1 MFPTPDLSVQH
12 AMILN
17 LFGFQSFTEFSGNA
31 VKEVDDL
38 YWRVVVENSIE
49 SPTETVPSE
58 GSEYFARNLRVLLL
72 DVNADSGVRGEDN
85 VFEEAS
91 FICDLV
97 ELR

>member
-1 MFPTPDLSVQH
+1 M
-12 AMILN
+12 
-17 LFGFQSFTEFSGNA
+17 
-31 VKEVDDL
+31 

-49 SPTETVPSE
+49 STTETTPRE
-58 GSEYFARNLRVLLL
+58 GSEYFTRNLRVLLL
-72 DVNADSGVRGEDN
+72 DVNANSGIGGEDR